1 MLVEICSG
9 RNPQDIDRSFRLWM
23 EPLRAAGPSAKTSSH
38 PAEKL
43 PPTRKNLR
51 FPELIGPL
59 VVTAPAVLHAIF
71 MNQWC
76 LYLGI
81 AGGIVKQGGA
91 TVVSQFNCGGARAA
105 IRF

>member
-1 MLVEICSG
+1 MA
-9 RNPQDIDRSFRLWM
+9 
-23 EPLRAAGPSAKTSSH
+23 PLRAAAGPSTTSSH

-71 MNQWC
+71 MNQSYV
-76 LYLGI
+76 YLGI
-81 AGGIVKQGGA
+81 AGGIVKQRA
-91 TVVSQFNCGGARAA
+91 TTDACSNEQAGRKSGKRGEFGSYPNLG
-105 IRF
+105 IT